1 MSDIPAN
8 PAVDAAAPPA
18 ADVGIKV
25 FAGNLAYSTD
35 EAQLRQFF
43 SSFESDI
50 LTVQLMQR
58 PYRREGNAGYGFV
71 SFKSDEAAD
80 KAVAELNSQELDGRQ
95 VVVER
100 ARPIDHTKE
109 RKPRRKFSGRRG
121 SKAVPGE
128 ATEAKTDGSAPA
140 TADAAVNGGGP
151 DGEGALKKKK
161 KRSNKKRTKKPAV
174 EGEAAEGA
182 TNAAPA
188 DGAAAGEEKTKK
200 PRKPRAPR
208 RPRPERGP
216 GEPSKTV
223 LFVANLAFSVDEE
236 QLTEFFA
243 SNGAPV
249 KSARVVRRPF
259 GNKRSKGYAF
269 VDVGDEEEQQKAI
282 AAVQGKA
289 LADREVTVKVAV
301 DRPIIEKEDDDA
313 DYGEA
318 VADFSTPVAAVA

>member
-1 MSDIPAN
+1 MSDTHATAP
-8 PAVDAAAPPA
+8 VDAAATPA

-35 EAQLRQFF
+35 EVQLRQFF

-50 LTVQLMQR
+50 LALQLMQR

-80 KAVAELNSQELDGRQ
+80 KAVAELNTKELDGRQ

-100 ARPIDHTKE
+100 ARPIDPTKE

-128 ATEAKTDGSAPA
+128 ATEANGAAPA
-140 TADAAVNGGGP
+140 TAEGAANGALT
-151 DGEGALKKKK
+151 DGEGAAKKKK
-161 KRSNKKRTKKPAV
+161 KRTNKKKTKKPVAEGDAA
-174 EGEAAEGA
+174 EGEAH
-182 TNAAPA
+182 AAPA
-188 DGAAAGEEKTKK
+188 DGAATGEEKTRK
-200 PRKPRAPR
+200 PRKPKAPR

-236 QLTEFFA
+236 QLSEFFS

-269 VDVGDEEEQQKAI
+269 VDVGDEEEQQRAI
-282 AAVQGKA
+282 AAVQGKT
-289 LADREVTVKVAV
+289 LAEREVTVKVAV
-301 DRPIIEKEDDDA
+301 DRPILEKDEAHADHADA
-313 DYGEA
+313 
-318 VADFSTPVAAVA
+318 PVDAPAPAA